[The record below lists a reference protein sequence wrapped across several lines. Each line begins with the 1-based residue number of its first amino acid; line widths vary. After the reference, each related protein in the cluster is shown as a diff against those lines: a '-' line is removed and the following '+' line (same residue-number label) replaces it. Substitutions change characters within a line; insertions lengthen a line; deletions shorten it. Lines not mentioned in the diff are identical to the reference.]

1 MKKIGELSIAFADI
15 IKGFNKFNS
24 CDKHSILTAC
34 DIIPNENPVNNMTPL
49 TQRTKS
55 GTTYLKC
62 GKSIK
67 DFIVIMEIL
76 FPSNIIHTKLANYED
91 LLNSQQ

>member
-1 MKKIGELSIAFADI
+1 MKKIGELNIAFANI
-15 IKGFNKFNS
+15 INGFNKFNS
-24 CDKHSILTAC
+24 HEKHSILTAC
-34 DIIPNENPVNNMTPL
+34 DITPNENPVNNMTPL
-49 TQRTKS
+49 TKRTKS

-67 DFIVIMEIL
+67 NFIDIMESL
-76 FPSNIIHTKLANYED
+76 FPNNIIHNKLTNYEN